1 MLTYER
7 EKKIRDIV
15 EKFTCDFDGDQN
27 VQNTVREN
35 VLISAG
41 ELFGSTLPYDGKRKF
56 PAETENT
63 LDDNYYWSDTPA
75 HMIGCGASV
84 DLATWQ
90 KLSGQDKG
98 SRVIDPWAQRDQMP
112 DWFKERFHFAKDQ
125 FRQAEQT
132 WETYISGK
140 VRRSVAQIVLYSRL
154 LRAKTI
160 EEAKFADPNLC
171 GYYFDLE
178 GKPALTIWSKG
189 PTVKDFLAPQ
199 GAQLVQENKWLQRRD
214 VENAGGRFR
223 LFLNEDPLTLTGMDG
238 KIAEDTS
245 VVVDLPLHS
254 PSGKPVAGT
263 IALTNPD
270 KAQRDYDL
278 QVAVGKDWT
287 ISPATIKKT
296 LGPGEQARIEL
307 KLQPP
312 ADLTQGVLQS
322 SVSGSVGGRDVTVTR
337 TFGVGEARTIKARD
351 RYLSINGDMAEWQG
365 LAPTGVADKAEQV
378 VQGRDQWKGPQD
390 LSAKVYLLWQD
401 YRELY
406 FAADVTEDALV
417 TSHRGDDPTKFRQR
431 RAAGGRPPAVEAVH
445 ERVYPRHVPRAAG
458 ARRRQ
463 VADDRQVPGPAAGR
477 DRQVRLKEDRP
488 RLRGPD
494 ADTFPHR
501 PDRIARLVGRPG
513 NPRGRARA
521 PQRRRIRQGMQVHD
535 RPVAHRRR
543 RGHQRRLADQH
554 EARKIAHAKSTK
566 LGLWGVLPPA

>member
-1 MLTYER
+1 M
-7 EKKIRDIV
+7 
-15 EKFTCDFDGDQN
+15 
-27 VQNTVREN
+27 
-35 VLISAG
+35 
-41 ELFGSTLPYDGKRKF
+41 
-56 PAETENT
+56 
-63 LDDNYYWSDTPA
+63 
-75 HMIGCGASV
+75 
-84 DLATWQ
+84 
-90 KLSGQDKG
+90 
-98 SRVIDPWAQRDQMP
+98 
-112 DWFKERFHFAKDQ
+112 
-125 FRQAEQT
+125 
-132 WETYISGK
+132 
-140 VRRSVAQIVLYSRL
+140 
-154 LRAKTI
+154 
-160 EEAKFADPNLC
+160 
-171 GYYFDLE
+171 
-178 GKPALTIWSKG
+178 
-189 PTVKDFLAPQ
+189 
-199 GAQLVQENKWLQRRD
+199 QENKWLQRRN

-312 ADLTQGVLQS
+312 ADLTQGVLQL

-417 TSHRGDDPTKFRQR
+417 TSHRGDDPTKSDSVELLVD
-431 RAAGGRPPAVEAVH
+431 ARPPWKQYMNEYTPGTF
-445 ERVYPRHVPRAAG
+445 RVLLVP
-458 ARRRQ
+458 
-463 VADDRQVPGPAAGR
+463 ADGKSPM
-477 DRQVRLKEDRP
+477 
-488 RLRGPD
+488 
-494 ADTFPHR
+494 
-501 PDRIARLVGRPG
+501 IARFQGQPLGEIVKFASRKTAHGYAVQMQIHFHTAQIESPGWSADREIRVGVLVHHSG
-513 NPRGRARA
+513 
-521 PQRRRIRQGMQVHD
+521 D
-535 RPVAHRRR
+535 
-543 RGHQRRLADQH
+543 
-554 EARKIAHAKSTK
+554 ESAKECK
-566 LGLWGVLPPA
+566 CMIGLWHTAADAATSAASLTSMKLEK